1 MLFTDIMNDINSGD
15 VNIHDVYAEE
25 ATQQINVACSV
36 FEYAMSLAEA
46 EEATDRV
53 VQEAAED
60 MGLPTRAIQEAADL
74 ACDSVVKELTGLYG
88 VVVSNAKKVK
98 AATDRDL
105 KAIIALGKKNN
116 LSAADAGSDFAKSY
130 ARPLAQALT
139 REYGKGK
146 SLSFVSGVF
155 PSARKTHD
163 MTLAFGN
170 AIARLATV
178 FGISVSSAASDP
190 TVKKQLSL
198 GGTGGESAG
207 DISALYKQ
215 VTKGTMFAKMSYSG
229 DQASSTSASVSD
241 IADVI
246 TYLYVVNQIASAV
259 AENAGSAKKAENYVA
274 SLCKGNGSDMR
285 KLSAINDKAKDWAES
300 INAAASA
307 IVKVFSDAA
316 AALGNIALGK
326 TKGVTE
332 YVIEGYELDPSD
344 DVFVYDEQVEPEA
357 E

>member
-15 VNIHDVYAEE
+15 VNIHDVFAEE
-25 ATQQINVACSV
+25 ATQQINVAAAH
-36 FEYAMSLAEA
+36 FEYALRLAEA
-46 EEATDRV
+46 EEATDDV
-53 VQEAAED
+53 VQEAAYDE
-60 MGLPTRAIQEAADL
+60 GLPVKAYQEAADL
-74 ACDSVVKELTGLYG
+74 ACESVVKELTGLYG

-105 KAIIALGKKNN
+105 KAIVALGKKNG
-116 LSAADAGSDFAKSY
+116 LSAADAGADFAKSY
-130 ARPLAQALT
+130 ARPLAQALV
-139 REYGKGK
+139 REHGRGK

-170 AIARLATV
+170 GIARLATV
-178 FGISVSSAASDP
+178 FGISISGAAGDP
-190 TVKKQLSL
+190 TVKSQLSL
-198 GGTGGESAG
+198 GGTGGEAAG

-215 VTKGTMFAKMSYSG
+215 VMKGTFFTKMSYNG

-246 TYLYVVNQIASAV
+246 TYLYVVNQISGAV
-259 AENAGSAKKAENYVA
+259 AANAGSAKKAENFVA
-274 SLCKGNGSDMR
+274 SLCKGEGSNMR
-285 KLSAINDKAKDWAES
+285 KLAAINDKAKGWAES
-300 INAAASA
+300 INTAASA

-332 YVIEGYELDPSD
+332 YVVEESAETELDPHD
-344 DVFVYDEQVEPEA
+344 EVFVYDEAA